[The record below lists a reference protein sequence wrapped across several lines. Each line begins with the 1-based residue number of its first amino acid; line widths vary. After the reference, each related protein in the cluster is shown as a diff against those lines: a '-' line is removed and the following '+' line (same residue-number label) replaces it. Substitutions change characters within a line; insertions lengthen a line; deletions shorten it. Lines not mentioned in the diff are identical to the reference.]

1 MDNVKLYE
9 CFPTRIYEF
18 KSGLTNHCNNQMLR
32 YLTISNHKD
41 HHHMIDD
48 LHVLSYF
55 KLLRDKVLEVSEYI
69 LTSNEYEYER
79 IEITNM
85 WANKMYDGE
94 SHAPHTHSNNFL
106 SGVYYVQASKE
117 TSPIQFF
124 DPRAQSSVLV
134 PRKKSSNWNNSNMI
148 QFDSVVGM
156 GLIFP
161 SWLQHWVPQNKDN
174 RISISWNII
183 VRGQYGEPN
192 TLQNANI

>member
-18 KSGLTNHCNNQMLR
+18 KSGLTNYDNNRMLR
-32 YLTISNHKD
+32 YLITPNNNHPKE
-41 HHHMIDD
+41 DD
-48 LHVLSYF
+48 LHMLSYF
-55 KLLRDKVLEVSEYI
+55 KLLKDKVLEVSEYI
-69 LTSNEYEYER
+69 LNSNEYEYEK

-85 WANKMYDGE
+85 WSTQMQAGAV
-94 SHAPHTHSNNFL
+94 HAPHTHSNNFL

-134 PRKKSSNWNNSNMI
+134 PRKKPNWNNSNMI
-148 QFDSVVGM
+148 QFNSVVGM